1 MRHRHL
7 KKVHLTNKRRS
18 KCIKSQ
24 KPTCSTKR
32 SNSLFFWQND
42 EKEFNEINNF
52 NQNWWYCSWTILLIS
67 VHEYVYMYQKYSRIY
82 LMSSVFFVFFLFV
95 TYAKAINVCYFVS
108 YKLLAFVVIVSYI
121 IGLNVSLEAT
131 EFDKELESLNGIGS
145 LSVTKDGDCANFD
158 LAVTFLTLPGD
169 QEEMTVGVCK
179 EKIILVD
186 RTCQN
191 A

>member
-1 MRHRHL
+1 
-7 KKVHLTNKRRS
+7 
-18 KCIKSQ
+18 
-24 KPTCSTKR
+24 
-32 SNSLFFWQND
+32 
-42 EKEFNEINNF
+42 
-52 NQNWWYCSWTILLIS
+52 
-67 VHEYVYMYQKYSRIY
+67 
-82 LMSSVFFVFFLFV
+82 MSSVFFVFFLFV